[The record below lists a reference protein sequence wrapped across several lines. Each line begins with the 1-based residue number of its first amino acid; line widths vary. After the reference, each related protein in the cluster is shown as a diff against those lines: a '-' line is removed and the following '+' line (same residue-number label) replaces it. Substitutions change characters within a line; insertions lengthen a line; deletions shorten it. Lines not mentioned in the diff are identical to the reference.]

1 MAQPTPPANQPS
13 TTPAAVTGSCCSGSG
28 LAYLLAR
35 VTLGLML
42 LLAGVEKF
50 KSPAP
55 PYTYSTAYWHDEK
68 DPDTKEVTKW
78 GRWMSVS
85 KPVYEFGGFNNPAV
99 FTPQGSNGLSWVF
112 YLYAQGLPYAM
123 IAVGLAILVGFL
135 NRFSLLAGGAIW
147 LSLAAGQMTLP
158 DNPTVS
164 MLVQYTMYYVI
175 ALALVKYNRFALTRF

>member
-55 PYTYSTAYWHDEK
+55 PYT
-68 DPDTKEVTKW
+68 
-78 GRWMSVS
+78 
-85 KPVYEFGGFNNPAV
+85 
-99 FTPQGSNGLSWVF
+99 
-112 YLYAQGLPYAM
+112 
-123 IAVGLAILVGFL
+123 
-135 NRFSLLAGGAIW
+135 
-147 LSLAAGQMTLP
+147 
-158 DNPTVS
+158 
-164 MLVQYTMYYVI
+164 
-175 ALALVKYNRFALTRF
+175 